1 MFVIV
6 TCMIV
11 TCVVVVQVMDFNV
24 MIFQRACGR
33 ARRKVVVGNIKGTAC
48 GCLYGG
54 QRIAF
59 RRFWRGC
66 LILMLIL
73 NFYRERG

>member
-6 TCMIV
+6 ACMIV
-11 TCVVVVQVMDFNV
+11 ALVIVALSLRAVRIMV
-24 MIFQRACGR
+24 FQRACGR
-33 ARRKVVVGNIKGTAC
+33 ARGEVVVLNIEGTAC
-48 GCLYGG
+48 GCLCGG

-66 LILMLIL
+66 LVLVAV
-73 NFYRERG
+73 